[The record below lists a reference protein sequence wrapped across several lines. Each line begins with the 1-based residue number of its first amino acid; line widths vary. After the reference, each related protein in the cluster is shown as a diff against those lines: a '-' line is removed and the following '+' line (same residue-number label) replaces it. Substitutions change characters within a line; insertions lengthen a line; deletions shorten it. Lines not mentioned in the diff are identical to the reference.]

1 MNRLLDQ
8 TTLAAERRR
17 SEVLDVWCILMVGPT
32 SFASGLD
39 VIEGK
44 GESGIPQWY
53 FAGGTGKIEFPTK
66 LGSLA

>member
-1 MNRLLDQ
+1 M
-8 TTLAAERRR
+8 
-17 SEVLDVWCILMVGPT
+17 DVWCILMVGPT

-66 LGSLA
+66 LGSLT

>member
-1 MNRLLDQ
+1 MCD
-8 TTLAAERRR
+8 
-17 SEVLDVWCILMVGPT
+17 ILYGRPT

-44 GESGIPQWY
+44 GESGILQWY